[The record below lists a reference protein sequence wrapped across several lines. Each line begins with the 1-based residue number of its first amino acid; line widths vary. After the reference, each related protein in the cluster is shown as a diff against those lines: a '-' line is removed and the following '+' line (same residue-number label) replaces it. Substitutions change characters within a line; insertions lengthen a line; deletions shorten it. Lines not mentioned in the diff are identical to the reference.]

1 MGGKRKKKEKEK
13 KDKLCSGGEVKS
25 VSEDWDGERGCGES
39 KGWEVLTRS
48 FLPQQPFR
56 LGNSQVMF
64 TDRQK
69 SLGKAR
75 DEKKKKKKAPT
86 TARTQL
92 QSAVSK
98 CKINKTNKQKSCFPI
113 VAPPSNFLQK
123 KKGGKKPHTKTPHTK
138 PGE

>member
-75 DEKKKKKKAPT
+75 DGKKKSTNHKRAHSYSPRFQSARLTKQTNKKAVS
-86 TARTQL
+86 QL
-92 QSAVSK
+92 
-98 CKINKTNKQKSCFPI
+98 
-113 VAPPSNFLQK
+113 
-123 KKGGKKPHTKTPHTK
+123 
-138 PGE
+138 

>member
-75 DEKKKKKKAPT
+75 DEKKKKKKKHQPQRAHSYSP
-86 TARTQL
+86 RF
-92 QSAVSK
+92 QSARLTK
-98 CKINKTNKQKSCFPI
+98 QTNKKAVSQ
-113 VAPPSNFLQK
+113 L
-123 KKGGKKPHTKTPHTK
+123 
-138 PGE
+138 